1 MRVCLELNSTPVVL
15 KTKRE
20 WPSTLVEVTR
30 KKEDHEASVRYK
42 TFILDRQRGIKLIKD
57 VKTGAKKRVKITCL
71 ANGQWRELAFSGNGG
86 FVAVIQQDLAKEHI
100 VRANTLDMNKSHR
113 ETTVP
118 SPSNFPIRHVS
129 RNDDGN
135 VLLVDHQGV
144 LFIENRNNEDN
155 EQWSKFDSLNLVTTE
170 HTQFASR
177 FDVDHFLVM
186 VATQRINTVNVHF
199 ITGQLDGALDC
210 VEYALPLR
218 PERLTRICI
227 AIAPDRKT
235 VALCISYRLPHL
247 SEVLFVNVATGTHI
261 ASSLRGAECPLQQP
275 TEREASRFAIKSCS
289 FSQKGRLLFGCNDNG
304 SIFGMV
310 TCGALLPLKMNG
322 ASGSGEE
329 DFLCVQPLS
338 LASDDLVTVP
348 KVAHSLFVAENDAI
362 VSFSD
367 GHVVHLIKYPKL
379 DTTIVGFSNPFL
391 MQLINSAHELLEAVK
406 RGACGG
412 NEKALTPMMKTYR

>member
-1 MRVCLELNSTPVVL
+1 MRVCLELNTTPVIL

-20 WPSTLVEVTR
+20 WPRTLVEVTR
-30 KKEDHEASVRYK
+30 KKDNDVKYK

-57 VKTGAKKRVKITCL
+57 VKTGSKKRVTSTCL
-71 ANGQWRELAFSGNGG
+71 ANGQWRELAFSSNGG
-86 FVAVIQQDLAKEHI
+86 FVAVNQQDLAKEHI

-113 ETTVP
+113 ETSVP
-118 SPSNFPIRHVS
+118 SPTNYPIRHIN
-129 RNDDGN
+129 RNDEGQ
-135 VLLVDHQGV
+135 VLLIDHQGV
-144 LFIENRNNEDN
+144 MFIESN
-155 EQWSKFDSLNLVTTE
+155 EQDEQPWSKFDTLNLNPAE

-177 FDVDHFLVM
+177 FDGGHFLVM
-186 VATQRINTVNVHF
+186 VASQRINTVNVHF
-199 ITGQLDGALDC
+199 ITGTIDGELDC
-210 VEYALPLR
+210 VEYALPLK
-218 PERLTRICI
+218 PERISRMCL

-235 VALCISYRLPHL
+235 VALVVSYRLPHL

-310 TCGALLPLKMNG
+310 TCGALMPLKMNG
-322 ASGSGEE
+322 INSTNEE
-329 DFLCVQPLS
+329 DFLSIQPLS

-348 KVAHSLFVAENDAI
+348 KVAHSLFVAENDTI
-362 VSFSD
+362 CSFSD

-379 DTTIVGFSNPFL
+379 DTAIVGFSNPFL
-391 MQLINSAHELLEAVK
+391 MQLINSAHDLLEAVK
-406 RGACGG
+406 RGANGG
-412 NEKALTPMMKTYR
+412 NDKTLTPMMKTYR